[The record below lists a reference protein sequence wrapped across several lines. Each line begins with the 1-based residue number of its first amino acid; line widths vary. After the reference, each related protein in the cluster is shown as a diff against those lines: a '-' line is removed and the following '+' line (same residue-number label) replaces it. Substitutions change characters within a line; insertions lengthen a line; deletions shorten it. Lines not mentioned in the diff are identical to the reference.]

1 MAGLMEIVV
10 VFYFPIFFLFLL
22 FFFALLFLPPCHLT
36 CCAAWS
42 PAITRFGGW
51 HCLLSSDVLDGG
63 LVVAW
68 WWNWMEW
75 DERDEM
81 RCDVIPRWLAWFGVD
96 WIGLDCICS
105 SFSSFLYLYF
115 LPLLS
120 IHFHVMC
127 FFVICGFIIIGALGV
142 WPFFLQLQYCN
153 CL

>member
-96 WIGLDCICS
+96 WIGLDWIS
-105 SFSSFLYLYF
+105 GGVGWMWSDIMGGGV
-115 LPLLS
+115 LPTTTLLLHYYYYTTTTTTTTTTTS
-120 IHFHVMC
+120 NTTTNTNN
-127 FFVICGFIIIGALGV
+127 
-142 WPFFLQLQYCN
+142 Y
-153 CL
+153 